1 MTIVE
6 KHNLDELVD
15 IPRLTAWLDENIPA
29 LGEAPLAVKIV
40 HGGTSNVIIGLDRG
54 AKTMI
59 LRRPPAVPPPGS
71 ERTVLREAR
80 VLRALNATDVP
91 HPVCYG
97 ACADAGVIGA
107 PFYVMELVPGWPGE
121 LRGNKIQHRP
131 PFDRMPYEYG
141 LPFAAVDGLVSLAN
155 VDYKAVGLED
165 FGKPEN
171 FLARQVD
178 RWAGQLA
185 SYRKLYNY
193 PGRELPGYELTA
205 EWLRAHTPS
214 DFKAGIIHG
223 DVATANMLFAPDP
236 PARLTALIDWELSTI
251 GDPLLD
257 LAWFCNSLRDERSPG
272 HSTVKSHYN
281 VDHWPTRQELLRFYC
296 AGTGRDPSNFDYYL
310 ILAKFKGGCILE
322 YKVAQAA
329 AGILAKETGE
339 YFARLVLSSFEES
352 ANLIRKIS

>member
-1 MTIVE
+1 
-6 KHNLDELVD
+6 
-15 IPRLTAWLDENIPA
+15 
-29 LGEAPLAVKIV
+29 
-40 HGGTSNVIIGLDRG
+40 
-54 AKTMI
+54 
-59 LRRPPAVPPPGS
+59 
-71 ERTVLREAR
+71 
-80 VLRALNATDVP
+80 
-91 HPVCYG
+91 
-97 ACADAGVIGA
+97 
-107 PFYVMELVPGWPGE
+107 MELVAGWPGE
-121 LRGNKIQHRP
+121 LRGDKIQHRP

-141 LPFAAVDGLVSLAN
+141 LPFAAVDGLVALAN
-155 VDYKAVGLED
+155 VDYQAVSLEG

-185 SYRKLYNY
+185 SYRELYNY
-193 PGRELPGYELTA
+193 PGRALPGYELTA
-205 EWLRAHTPS
+205 EWLRANTPT
-214 DFKAGIIHG
+214 DFKAAIIHG

-251 GDPLLD
+251 GDPLID

-281 VDHWPTRQELLRFYC
+281 VVHWPTRQELLRYYC

-339 YFARLVLSSFEES
+339 YFSRMVLSSFEES
-352 ANLIRKIS
+352 ANLIRRIS

>member
-1 MTIVE
+1 MTLPCAHDLAALIDV
-6 KHNLDELVD
+6 
-15 IPRLTAWLDENIPA
+15 PRLSAWLDEHIPA
-29 LGEAPLAVKIV
+29 LGDAPLEARII
-40 HGGTSNVIIGLDRG
+40 HGGTSNVIISLDRG
-54 AKTMI
+54 GQSMV

-71 ERTVLREAR
+71 EKTVLREAR
-80 VLRALNATDVP
+80 VLRALNGTPVP

-97 ACADAGVIGA
+97 DCADTAVIGA
-107 PFYVMELVPGWPGE
+107 PFYVMERVCGWPGE
-121 LRGNKIQHRP
+121 LRDDRIHHRP

-141 LPFAAVDGLVSLAN
+141 IPFAAVDGLIALAN
-155 VDYKAVGLED
+155 VDYRAVGLEG

-178 RWAGQLA
+178 RWTGQLA

-193 PGRELPGYELTA
+193 AGRDLPGFELTA
-205 EWLRAHTPS
+205 QWLRDHVPA
-214 DFKAGIIHG
+214 DFRPGIMHG

-257 LAWFCNSLRDERSPG
+257 LAWFCNSLRDERSAH
-272 HSTVKSHYN
+272 HSPAKSHYN
-281 VDHWPTRQELLRFYC
+281 VDNWPTRQELVRYYC
-296 AGTGRDPSNFDYYL
+296 AGTGRDASHFDYYL

-329 AGILAKETGE
+329 AGILPRETGE
-339 YFARLVLSSFEES
+339 YFSRMVLSSFAES
-352 ANLIRKIS
+352 AKLIHSIG